1 MNILDVNTNIPIPI
15 EYKVSRNEW
24 FTFISIRKEY
34 NKLIEKWKQY
44 FYIQMINQFSN
55 IEYQNGWAFHAT
67 NIGFE
72 KVIGKL
78 KFTWFLKEYETA
90 TYSSIGFQCVI
101 EKDFQFKITRIKD
114 ESVVKLLNTEAYNE
128 LKFFFGKEKL
138 SLFCLSQLDGI
149 TESEMLLWD
158 IGNNPILISK
168 IYNKVKAI
176 TESNEFTELFIN
188 LNKAKHKELIS

>member
-1 MNILDVNTNIPIPI
+1 MNSLDVNTNIPIPI

-24 FTFISIRKEY
+24 FTFISIRREY

-67 NIGFE
+67 NISLE
-72 KVIGKL
+72 KAIGKL
-78 KFTWFLKEYETA
+78 KFTWFLNGYETA
-90 TYSSIGFQCVI
+90 TYSGIGFQCVI

-114 ESVVKLLNTEAYNE
+114 ESILKLFNTEAYDE
-128 LKFFFGKEKL
+128 LKFFFDNDKV
-138 SLFCLSQLDGI
+138 SLFNLSQLDGI
-149 TESEMLLWD
+149 NEYEMLLWD

-168 IYNKVKAI
+168 IYNKVKVI
-176 TESNEFTELFIN
+176 TESSEFTELFLN
-188 LNKAKHKELIS
+188 LNKAKQNQTIS